1 VVKQQNAAAAM
12 AAAVRTL
19 FQIMW
24 ALAREWAGMGVVFNV
39 RLGLDLFSRW
49 GQRANSS
56 IGKF

>member
-24 ALAREWAGMGVVFNV
+24 ALAREWAGMGV
-39 RLGLDLFSRW
+39 
-49 GQRANSS
+49 
-56 IGKF
+56 